1 MQKYL
6 VNAYLDSY
14 DTITIEMN
22 KDFFAGQTKSFQ
34 LVKDDKLVE
43 LTIRDFQS
51 LNDKDVYHL
60 DWNVSIDFTSQYSIM
75 TYNAYLTPLIYRFV
89 VKTQQFQN
97 QFYYHL

>member
-34 LVKDDKLVE
+34 LVKDDKLAE

-51 LNDKDVYHL
+51 LNDK
-60 DWNVSIDFTSQYSIM
+60 NV
-75 TYNAYLTPLIYRFV
+75 
-89 VKTQQFQN
+89 
-97 QFYYHL
+97 